1 MYWCVIPC
9 LEVCLRVVYSFE
21 AFMIIYY
28 SYSIHP
34 PLFIPFFSTTTTTT
48 TSNSND
54 SSNKHSKSIDPS
66 HSFHTPTHPAP
77 ASSSLPHTTYLST
90 SSHPSPCP
98 PSPSSTPSFSSAEL
112 VPKCF
117 SIRLRSFRSG
127 FFTFPSDAFFANAC
141 FVTKNDSCSSD
152 SAVTCCFVES

>member
-28 SYSIHP
+28 SYFFHP
-34 PLFIPFFSTTTTTT
+34 PIFISFFSTTTTTTT

-98 PSPSSTPSFSSAEL
+98 PSPSSTPSS
-112 VPKCF
+112 
-117 SIRLRSFRSG
+117 
-127 FFTFPSDAFFANAC
+127 
-141 FVTKNDSCSSD
+141 NDSAAPNSFPNASPFASAASAAASSHFPATR
-152 SAVTCCFVES
+152 SSRTPASSPRTTAAPPIPP